1 MVGTFLFV
9 IPFFRWIGLAFL
21 LAAIPL
27 VRNITCMYLCLVL
40 FYKVY
45 SISFVFQGYIIF
57 CLFSFSLM
65 LFLSIQSYKQA
76 RGEMTNRVLYVDGTY
91 EVLDHKI
98 LQFWMQAKQLGSN
111 LVVGV
116 TYSSTETSHTNDM
129 ILNACAVNAVDCVI
143 AEAPRHLDVKFL
155 TKFGIDYVVVC
166 PALKNNK
173 FGFFLSDEIYENQ
186 KVIAVDDY
194 GVAYPLLSK
203 NALKAD

>member
-1 MVGTFLFV
+1 MYVFMSCVVLQSLFH
-9 IPFFRWIGLAFL
+9 FFCVPGLHHL
-21 LAAIPL
+21 LP
-27 VRNITCMYLCLVL
+27 V
-40 FYKVY
+40 FF
-45 SISFVFQGYIIF
+45 ISHA
-57 CLFSFSLM
+57 LSLY
-65 LFLSIQSYKQA
+65 IQSYKQA

-186 KVIAVDDY
+186 KVITVDDN